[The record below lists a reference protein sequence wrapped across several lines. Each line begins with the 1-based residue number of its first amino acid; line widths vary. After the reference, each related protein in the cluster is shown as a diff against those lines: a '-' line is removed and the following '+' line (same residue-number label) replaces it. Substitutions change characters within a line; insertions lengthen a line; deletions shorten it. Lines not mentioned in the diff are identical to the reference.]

1 MPVEIREL
9 IIRTTVVNKGGN
21 GSSANAQAG
30 YEGNDAIIAAC
41 VDQVL
46 KILERKQER

>member
-9 IIRTTVVNKGGN
+9 VIRTTVV
-21 GSSANAQAG
+21 SSASSSPPAPTLG
-30 YEGNDAIIAAC
+30 GSGNEAIIAAC

-46 KILERKQER
+46 KVLERKRER